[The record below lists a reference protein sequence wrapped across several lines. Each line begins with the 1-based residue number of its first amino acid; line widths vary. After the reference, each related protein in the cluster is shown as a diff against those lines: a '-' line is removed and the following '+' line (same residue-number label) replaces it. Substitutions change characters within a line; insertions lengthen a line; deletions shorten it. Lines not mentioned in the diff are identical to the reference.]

1 MSASTPI
8 HIPMCR
14 ICGDEIDPPERA
26 RIKPI
31 CLSCG
36 EDAAREERRSW
47 CVLTPHKQGAMFF
60 TAEYAREAAKGI
72 NNKGGLIK

>member
-1 MSASTPI
+1 MSER
-8 HIPMCR
+8 IPMCR

-36 EDAAREERRSW
+36 EHAAREERRSW

>member
-1 MSASTPI
+1 MSER
-8 HIPMCR
+8 IPMCR

-36 EDAAREERRSW
+36 EHAAREERRSW
-47 CVLTPHKQGAMFF
+47 CVVQ
-60 TAEYAREAAKGI
+60 EYQ
-72 NNKGGLIK
+72 KGGYMFVTNAAAQTTLRETNQKSVRT